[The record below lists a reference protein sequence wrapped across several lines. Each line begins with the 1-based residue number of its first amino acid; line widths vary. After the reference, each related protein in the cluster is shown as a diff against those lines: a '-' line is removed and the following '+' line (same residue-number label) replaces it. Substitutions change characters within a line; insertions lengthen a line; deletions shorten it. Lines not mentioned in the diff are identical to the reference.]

1 MAKKDNTEDEL
12 SLDEAINA
20 VRRLAKPE
28 RKNEELELL
37 KQASAKLLEEV
48 QPGFEFEDEEG
59 GGGGSGLSWV
69 NPSYGTLTGITGDG
83 TITSESGNSYVKIS
97 TDDGFS
103 RTLLFHFSPREDLL
117 VESTVSK
124 LIDCFA
130 PFPSIPCLTASSSTH
145 FTTEK

>member
-59 GGGGSGLSWV
+59 GGGGSGAVTEELKKRNGKSSSSSIQILV
-69 NPSYGTLTGITGDG
+69 G
-83 TITSESGNSYVKIS
+83 TI
-97 TDDGFS
+97 
-103 RTLLFHFSPREDLL
+103 RWHPLQQ
-117 VESTVSK
+117 
-124 LIDCFA
+124 
-130 PFPSIPCLTASSSTH
+130 
-145 FTTEK
+145 